1 MIWRWFYIRKMAKC
15 GTTKIIKKKHNIK
28 IKFVRNMLQTDIE
41 SNIFKRLNIDCNDIR
56 VIRNILTICWTIIN
70 HQQTYVISINAV
82 RKFKY

>member
-15 GTTKIIKKKHNIK
+15 GTTKIIKKHNIK

-41 SNIFKRLNIDCNDIR
+41 SNIFKRLNIDWNDIK
-56 VIRNILTICWTIIN
+56 VIRNILTIYWIIIN
-70 HQQTYVISINAV
+70 HQWTYVISINAV